1 MCFEGGDVSKGAWS
15 RQLEE
20 AKRDSINTGGRLQAT
35 DNRSSL
41 MVTKMAQKYGREL
54 LQLRGLIDIILNY
67 HMQSR
72 CWKTSV
78 VPKSNI
84 WYFWN
89 NLHVQKKN
97 PGSIIIARNITS
109 SFCISTDLT
118 WVIYQ
123 EGNDAAVFDEND
135 QPTESQIQRDLEN
148 QSDQMMQQAS
158 PLCLNSIVVT
168 QNITE
173 QFVLLPCA
181 DIYA

>member
-41 MVTKMAQKYGREL
+41 MVTTMAQKYGRQL
-54 LQLRGLIDIILNY
+54 LQLPGLIYILYSIITCRADAGRTAWCQKATFGIFGTTC
-67 HMQSR
+67 M
-72 CWKTSV
+72 C
-78 VPKSNI
+78 
-84 WYFWN
+84 
-89 NLHVQKKN
+89 KKN
-97 PGSIIIARNITS
+97 PGSIIIARNIKS

-123 EGNDAAVFDEND
+123 EGNDAALFDEND

-148 QSDQMMQQAS
+148 QSDQTMQEAS
-158 PLCLNSIVVT
+158 PLCLNFIEVT
-168 QNITE
+168 QNITQ